1 MVLERLYSK
10 RSFSSSPIIDLS
22 TCLHTRRTC
31 MASILGTFIALTRR
45 CRFPGSKRQLQ
56 QQVSGRVNVIG
67 ENQIPDVDYPILDEG
82 RSSRCMY
89 FGNKGMTNSGG
100 ERRSIRACNRRILNH
115 SEWDRGIKK
124 LEGNGQT
131 IRFRGWGLCQGH
143 VTPQT
148 RRDAFEIRVVD
159 EK

>member
-1 MVLERLYSK
+1 
-10 RSFSSSPIIDLS
+10 
-22 TCLHTRRTC
+22 
-31 MASILGTFIALTRR
+31 
-45 CRFPGSKRQLQ
+45 
-56 QQVSGRVNVIG
+56 
-67 ENQIPDVDYPILDEG
+67 
-82 RSSRCMY
+82 MY
-89 FGNKGMTNSGG
+89 FGNKGMTDSGG

-115 SEWDRGIKK
+115 SEWDIGIKK

-148 RRDAFEIRVVD
+148 RRGAFEIRVVD